1 MSVPA
6 EDMNVSET
14 EGDVTESKLNVSEAI
29 KNAFLS
35 GMNSEKKIE
44 DDEIKLAM
52 IQAGA
57 KFKNV
62 TRIFNELKIEY
73 GFDLSKEAKE
83 VLVNSACEGQDLST
97 EEGFGAAV
105 GYITENEDKLNERQA
120 GALVRGYA
128 KKQGVEFYK
137 KPKPESTRI
146 SFTKDYYAALY
157 ENPNMTEK
165 EVHQYIVEHG
175 SENTLKFESNYQ
187 KIRLLANSIAAK
199 YAA

>member
-1 MSVPA
+1 MSVTA
-6 EDMNVSET
+6 EEMNVQT
-14 EGDVTESKLNVSEAI
+14 EEEVTESKPIASQEI
-29 KNAFLS
+29 INAFVS
-35 GMNSEKKIE
+35 GMNDESKE
-44 DDEIKLAM
+44 DDDVKLAM

-62 TRIFNELKIEY
+62 ARIFNELKIEY

-97 EEGFGAAV
+97 EDGFNAAV
-105 GYITENEDKLNERQA
+105 GYITENEDKFNERQA

-146 SFTKDYYAALY
+146 SFVKDFYSALY
-157 ENPNMTEK
+157 ENPQMSEE

-175 SENTLKFESNYQ
+175 SESTLKIEGGYQ
-187 KIRLLANSIAAK
+187 KIRTLVNAIYAK
-199 YAA
+199 DRA